1 MGRFYQGS
9 RGLSPSGAVRDP
21 AAPAL
26 LVSRDP
32 VVTGGA
38 VLLADWIEQL
48 RRRRVLRAL
57 LAYGVVVFAV
67 LQVIEPVLHG
77 LRLPEWSLS
86 AVVIGLGVGFPLVGT
101 IAWLLDAQRRPASPG
116 AYSARVRHR
125 RLAYGLGALALVAA
139 LALGVTLYRGR
150 PSVPATDGPPSIAVL
165 PFANLGGNPEEAYFA
180 DGLTEE
186 IQSALAQIPGLR
198 VIGRTSSFAFKGR
211 TQDLKEVARKLGV
224 TSVLEGSVRH
234 SGSRLR
240 ITAQIVD
247 ARDGYHL
254 WSQSFD
260 REMGD
265 VFAVQDEIG
274 RAVASALQLKLL
286 PRPRGPDRKPV
297 DPEVTNQ
304 YLLARRFLARS
315 RLPDFVRAVA
325 ASRKAISLDPRF
337 APAWATLALANAG
350 IGDWVEDP
358 AEVAASQKRAMDA
371 AAQAIAIDPGLA
383 EAYSVRAQM
392 LASMTWDWEGAGE
405 DYDRALALA
414 PGDADILRTHASWY
428 LSALGRLPEAIAEM
442 KKSTGLDPLSAPGW
456 MSLGALEVA
465 SGRGDEGERSLAR
478 ALEIDPDS
486 DYAHQALSVRHLV
499 AGRPEAAL
507 AESSRCRDEMWR
519 LRGTALAQHDL
530 GHAAESQAALDEL
543 TTRYATPS
551 PYQIAEVHAWRG
563 DRDQAFAWLDKAV
576 QGRDGG
582 LLLFLWDPLLRN
594 LRGDP
599 RFAAIQRQLNLP
611 GG

>member
-1 MGRFYQGS
+1 MGRFYQGC
-9 RGLSPSGAVRDP
+9 RGLSPSGASRDP
-21 AAPAL
+21 AASSL
-26 LVSRDP
+26 LVFRDP

-38 VLLADWIEQL
+38 VLLADWIEEL

-150 PSVPATDGPPSIAVL
+150 PSVPAIDGPPSIAVL
-165 PFANLGGNPEEAYFA
+165 PFANLSGNPEEAYFA

-234 SGSRLR
+234 AGSRLR

-286 PRPRGPDRKPV
+286 PRSRGPDRMPV

-304 YLLARRFLARS
+304 YLLARRRS
-315 RLPDFVRAVA
+315 RR
-325 ASRKAISLDPRF
+325 
-337 APAWATLALANAG
+337 
-350 IGDWVEDP
+350 
-358 AEVAASQKRAMDA
+358 
-371 AAQAIAIDPGLA
+371 
-383 EAYSVRAQM
+383 
-392 LASMTWDWEGAGE
+392 
-405 DYDRALALA
+405 
-414 PGDADILRTHASWY
+414 
-428 LSALGRLPEAIAEM
+428 
-442 KKSTGLDPLSAPGW
+442 
-456 MSLGALEVA
+456 
-465 SGRGDEGERSLAR
+465 
-478 ALEIDPDS
+478 
-486 DYAHQALSVRHLV
+486 
-499 AGRPEAAL
+499 GRPWPWPTPGSATG
-507 AESSRCRDEMWR
+507 SRI
-519 LRGTALAQHDL
+519 
-530 GHAAESQAALDEL
+530 
-543 TTRYATPS
+543 P
-551 PYQIAEVHAWRG
+551 
-563 DRDQAFAWLDKAV
+563 
-576 QGRDGG
+576 
-582 LLLFLWDPLLRN
+582 
-594 LRGDP
+594 P
-599 RFAAIQRQLNLP
+599 R
-611 GG
+611 